1 MNREIVSVKTEV
13 VIEKYYVLRGI
24 NVNKNGVKTVIEEKE
39 IELDP
44 FTSDA
49 TEEIAQMLVDNPEVT
64 FCSVVENY
72 RLLPSDLPFVEV

>member
-1 MNREIVSVKTEV
+1 MNKRTVKVKTEV
-13 VIEKYYVLRGI
+13 DIEKYYVLRGI

-44 FTSDA
+44 FTNDA

-72 RLLPSDLPFVEV
+72 RLSPSDLPFV

>member
-1 MNREIVSVKTEV
+1 MNRESVTVKTEV
-13 VIEKYYVLRGI
+13 VLEKYYVLRGI
-24 NVNKNGVKTVIEEKE
+24 NVNINGVKTVIKEKE

-44 FTSDA
+44 FTNDA

-72 RLLPSDLPFVEV
+72 RLLPTDLPFV

>member
-1 MNREIVSVKTEV
+1 MNRKSVTVKTKVDLET
-13 VIEKYYVLRGI
+13 YYVLRGI

-44 FTSDA
+44 FTNDA
-49 TEEIAQMLVDNPEVT
+49 AEEIAQMLVNNPEVT

-72 RLLPSDLPFVEV
+72 RLSPSDLPFV

>member
-1 MNREIVSVKTEV
+1 MNRGSVTVKTEV
-13 VIEKYYVLRGI
+13 VLEKYYVLRGI

-44 FTSDA
+44 FFNDA
-49 TEEIAQMLVDNPEVT
+49 KEEIAQMLVDNPEVT

-72 RLLPSDLPFVEV
+72 RLLPSELPFV